1 MIYTSYSVIFQSY
14 SYILKISEKENFDEG
29 GIQMIR
35 YRTETFS
42 GLGERNA
49 AEVMSYETFEM
60 GNVDILETLLNTILK
75 GRGEINE
82 KCFYYMNSINNSGLE
97 GMPTFEEG
105 IKFFQDVLTE
115 IKAVTGHEIKYAL
128 WLANLEDVKD
138 KNFYGKYI
146 DSDEDV
152 DAYEIGPVVLS
163 ELGCDGTLYGYTA
176 LPVCINHEEMR

>member
-1 MIYTSYSVIFQSY
+1 MIYASYSVIFQSY
-14 SYILKISEKENFDEG
+14 SYMLKISEKENLDEG
-29 GIQMIR
+29 RIQMIR

-60 GNVDILETLLNTILK
+60 GNVDILETLLNTVLK

-82 KCFYYMNSINNSGLE
+82 KCFHYMNSINNSGLE
-97 GMPTFEEG
+97 DMPTFEEG

-115 IKAVTGHEIKYAL
+115 IKAVTGHEIQYAL
-128 WLANLEDVKD
+128 WLADLEDVKD
-138 KNFYGKYI
+138 KDFYGKYI
-146 DSDEDV
+146 ESDGDV

-163 ELGCDGTLYGYTA
+163 ELGCDGTLYGYIA

>member
-1 MIYTSYSVIFQSY
+1 
-14 SYILKISEKENFDEG
+14 
-29 GIQMIR
+29 MIR

-60 GNVDILETLLNTILK
+60 GNVDILETLLNTVLK
-75 GRGEINE
+75 DRGEINE
-82 KCFYYMNSINNSGLE
+82 QCFQYMNAINNSGLDGIPKFKE
-97 GMPTFEEG
+97 GVQ
-105 IKFFQDVLTE
+105 FFQEVLAE

-146 DSDEDV
+146 ESDDDI
-152 DAYEIGPVVLS
+152 DAYETGPVILS
-163 ELGCDGTLYGYTA
+163 ELGCDGTLYGYPTW
-176 LPVCINHEEMR
+176 PTRINHEGMR